1 MNGNATVGIPSDN
14 KFLKNKDI
22 SDRVYV
28 WLILNSVKVN
38 KKLFINKSNTRGA
51 YNKIGINKRTFY
63 KALEKLVERGVS

>member
-1 MNGNATVGIPSDN
+1 MNENATVGIPSDN

-22 SDRVYV
+22 SDRVYI
-28 WLILNSVKVN
+28 WLILNSVKIR
-38 KKLFINKSNTRGA
+38 KKLFINKSNIRGA